1 MSDCSPTL
9 YSERVK
15 FPSLSSSLVEDLLLK
30 ACIVA
35 GLLALLLINLRL
47 HTFAPV
53 LAAAGRNGFGAIL
66 LRPCILWFGVGSA
79 FLVFRTILWFCYR
92 APAVATLQGARPMTV
107 VIPAYNEGAMVAK
120 AIDSVAGA
128 NYDPEKL
135 EIIAVDDGSTD
146 DTWTHIQHAVARH
159 GNRVRAIRLERN
171 RGKRE
176 ALATGFRLGT
186 GEIFVTVD
194 SDSVVDA
201 NSLLALAGPFAS
213 ERVGIVAGKVLV
225 YNRSEGL
232 IPRMLHVRFALS
244 FDFLRACQS
253 TFRTVYCSP
262 GALSAY
268 RADAVRKVLDGWLDQ
283 RFLGRPTTIGED
295 RALTNDIMSL
305 GYDSVYQRAAMV
317 LTVVPIT
324 YSKLCRMFLRWDRS
338 FVREEIRF
346 ARIVWKRPLVFRC
359 IAMLDCLIND
369 LRFPASLLV
378 IGLMAVALI
387 GDPLVLPRML
397 AAIGMIAFI
406 YSLYY
411 LHSERSLDIFYG
423 VLFSYFSFF
432 SMFWIFPWAVV
443 TVRARSWLT
452 R

>member
-1 MSDCSPTL
+1 MSDCSSTL
-9 YSERVK
+9 YSERAK
-15 FPSLSSSLVEDLLLK
+15 FPSVSTSIVEDLLLK
-30 ACIVA
+30 SAIVA
-35 GLLALLLINLRL
+35 GLLALLFINLRL

-53 LAAAGRNGFGAIL
+53 LAAAARNGLGAVL
-66 LRPCILWFGVGSA
+66 LRPCIVWFGVGSG

-92 APAVATLQGARPMTV
+92 TPAVATPQGALSMTV

-128 NYDPEKL
+128 NYDLEKL
-135 EIIAVDDGSTD
+135 EIVVVDDGSTD
-146 DTWTHIQHAVARH
+146 DTWVHIQHAVARH
-159 GNRVRAIRLERN
+159 GSRVRAIRLERN

-176 ALATGFRLGT
+176 ALAAGFRLGT

-201 NSLLALAGPFAS
+201 NALLALAGPFAS
-213 ERVGIVAGKVLV
+213 ERIGIVAGKVLV
-225 YNRSEGL
+225 YNRREGL
-232 IPRMLHVRFALS
+232 IPRMLYVRFALS

-268 RADAVRKVLDGWLDQ
+268 RASAVRKVLDSWLGQ
-283 RFLGRPTTIGED
+283 HFLGCRATIGED
-295 RALTNDIMSL
+295 RALTNDIMNL

-324 YSKLCRMFLRWDRS
+324 YGKLCRMFLRWNRS

-346 ARIVWKRPLVFRC
+346 ARIVWKRPPFIRC
-359 IAMLDCLIND
+359 IALLDCLIND
-369 LRFPASLLV
+369 LRFPASCLV
-378 IGLMAVALI
+378 IGLMGIALI
-387 GDPLVLPRML
+387 SDPLVLPRML
-397 AAIGMIAFI
+397 AAIGMMAFI
-406 YSLYY
+406 CSLYY
-411 LHSERSLDIFYG
+411 LHSERSLDIVYG

-443 TVRARSWLT
+443 TVRVRGWLT